1 MVELWDVKPYISDF
15 DSLLGQCLGF
25 WFASIA
31 GYTAD
36 LEFLGK
42 FGVVEDRA
50 DDGPALL
57 ASGTE
62 DSNDLGHFVVRGR

>member
-1 MVELWDVKPYISDF
+1 MVGLWDVKPYISNF
-15 DSLLGQCLGF
+15 DSLVSQCLSF
-25 WFASIA
+25 WFAGIT
-31 GYTAD
+31 GDTAD
-36 LEFLGK
+36 LEFLGE

-62 DSNDLGHFVVRGR
+62 DSDDLGHFAVRDR